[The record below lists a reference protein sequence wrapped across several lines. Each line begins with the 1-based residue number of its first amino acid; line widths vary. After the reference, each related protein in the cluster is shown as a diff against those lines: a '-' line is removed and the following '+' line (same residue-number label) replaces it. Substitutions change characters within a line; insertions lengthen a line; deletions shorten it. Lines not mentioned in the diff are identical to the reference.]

1 MQNIKP
7 KISVIMPIYNCEE
20 YLKEAVE
27 SILNQTFTD
36 FEFIIVNDG
45 STDKS
50 LSILREFEQKD
61 KRIKII
67 SRENKGLIY
76 SLNEGIKLA
85 QGKYVARMDG
95 DDVSFPERF
104 EKQVKFMEDN
114 KLAVCG
120 TWATVIDPFGNIIKY
135 YTYPPVRKNKIRLY
149 SFFHCPF
156 IHPSVMLEKEIL
168 EKVGGYKNY
177 KNIEDYELWTR
188 IIYKNNIN
196 NIGEMLIKYRI
207 HDNQITKN
215 NKKEMKLKGLFIRIL
230 ALWRFIFK
238 F

>member
-45 STDKS
+45 SVDKS

-67 SRENKGLIY
+67 SRENRGLIY
-76 SLNEGIKLA
+76 SLNEGVKLA
-85 QGKYVARMDG
+85 QGKYIARMDG
-95 DDVSFPERF
+95 DDISLPERF

-114 KLAVCG
+114 KLVVCG
-120 TWATVIDPFGNIIKY
+120 TWATVIDSFGNIIRY
-135 YTYPPVRKNKIRLY
+135 YTYPPIGNNRIRLY

-156 IHPSVMLEKEIL
+156 IHPSTMLEKNVL

-188 IIYKNNIN
+188 IIYKNNIG
-196 NIGEMLIKYRI
+196 NIGEMLMKYRI
-207 HDNQITKN
+207 HNNQITKN
-215 NKKEMKLKGLFIRIL
+215 NKKEMKIKGLFIRIL
-230 ALWRFIFK
+230 ALWRFIFR